1 MNFSKFVEKLQRAA
15 TFCCDEISLQK
26 VHQSSRL
33 AILRFWTIFWVFP
46 TSFWSRVKKYFFI
59 LLALSFVIPTTF
71 AEVAIQNDQQYI
83 GDDGAFHVVGEIQ
96 NNLDS
101 PLNQVNVFATLYDEN
116 NNVVVTKETRSLV
129 NTIMPEMKGPFDFIF
144 TDINPE
150 QIKSYSLDLDYSIS
164 VPKGQVIG
172 ITSSEITRD
181 NHNNLIISGT
191 VENNGE
197 ITANTIAVIAT
208 LYDRYGNVAAVSRIH
223 PEPDYLGSNEDTFFV
238 VSVLDKN
245 QILEISDYTV
255 VAESEEYAAVPEF
268 PLGSMVL
275 LVGSVSAYIG
285 ITRFSGRIIT
295 NLISA
300 TSPK

>member
-1 MNFSKFVEKLQRAA
+1 MKKF
-15 TFCCDEISLQK
+15 F
-26 VHQSSRL
+26 
-33 AILRFWTIFWVFP
+33 AILFV
-46 TSFWSRVKKYFFI
+46 
-59 LLALSFVIPTTF
+59 LSFAIPAAF
-71 AEVAIQNDQQYI
+71 ADVTIQNDQQYI

-101 PLNQVNVFATLYDEN
+101 PLNQVNVFVTLYDEN
-116 NNVVVTKETRSLV
+116 NNVVATKETRSLV

-144 TDINPE
+144 TDINQE
-150 QIKSYSLDLDYSIS
+150 QIKSYTLDLDYSIS
-164 VPKGQVIG
+164 EPKSQVIG
-172 ITSSEITRD
+172 ITSSELTRD

-191 VENNGE
+191 VENSGE
-197 ITANTIAVIAT
+197 ITANTVAVIAT

-245 QILEISDYTV
+245 QIFEVTDYAL

-268 PLGSMVL
+268 PIGSLVL
-275 LVGSVSAYIG
+275 LAGSVSVYIG
-285 ITRFSGRIIT
+285 ITRYSGRIIT

-300 TSPK
+300 TNLK